1 MGSFQHSKR
10 SDSKRCTVEVRW
22 GCFIENLTIFFFL
35 RAVVKIPPQTLIISP
50 WLLFC
55 KMIISQLEL
64 RPPVRGRIKLFQ
76 VYCDVLL
83 QIWKR
88 ICEQWAILPSMWN
101 IEETQTEKCVIQ
113 FVRGE
118 ICHWTLLWKR
128 ISLWC
133 CCSVFIKIPWNRIEV
148 YSMKEVR
155 EIIKREIEGPSSL
168 LGYPSG
174 LIIEIRAYFRDS
186 NPPDLM
192 SCLPL
197 SRFLPNSPDLS

>member
-35 RAVVKIPPQTLIISP
+35 RAVVKIPSQTLIISP
-50 WLLFC
+50 WLLLC

-88 ICEQWAILPSMWN
+88 ICEKWAILPSMWN

-133 CCSVFIKIPWNRIEV
+133 CCSVFIKILWNRIDV
-148 YSMKEVR
+148 HSMKEVR
-155 EIIKREIEGPSSL
+155 EIIKREIEGSSMT
-168 LGYPSG
+168 SW
-174 LIIEIRAYFRDS
+174 ISFRS
-186 NPPDLM
+186 YNWN
-192 SCLPL
+192 SCL
-197 SRFLPNSPDLS
+197 FTT